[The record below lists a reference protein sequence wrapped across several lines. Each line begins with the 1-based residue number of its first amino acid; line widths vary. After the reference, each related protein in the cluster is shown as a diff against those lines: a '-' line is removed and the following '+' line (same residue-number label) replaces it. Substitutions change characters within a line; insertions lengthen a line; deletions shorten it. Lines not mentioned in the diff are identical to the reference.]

1 MAEPRNDAGTI
12 DAGISWHSNPWV
24 RQRNPDLRQLYFW
37 SCNKTGFSRALTA
50 SRGTAGIRLAGRGA
64 RFHGNNGRVQADRDQ
79 ASLVPCSAEPSTLID
94 RFDGRSLIDPIPTGG
109 WTGGGEDG
117 IWGEC
122 TARIGPTFL
131 GFSHHYSHIFLK
143 TGSASVG
150 LAGCSIR
157 DPAQDLEGDLSGS
170 ARFNQLFRN

>member
-1 MAEPRNDAGTI
+1 M
-12 DAGISWHSNPWV
+12 
-24 RQRNPDLRQLYFW
+24 RQPLGEATDSGSSRFLSV
-37 SCNKTGFSRALTA
+37 SCDKIGFLRALTA

-64 RFHGNNGRVQADRDQ
+64 RFHGNDGRVQADRDQ

-131 GFSHHYSHIFLK
+131 GFRTIIHTFL
-143 TGSASVG
+143 GQWQCLWGACRLVSA
-150 LAGCSIR
+150 R
-157 DPAQDLEGDLSGS
+157 DPAQDLEADFFGS
-170 ARFNQLFRN
+170 WRWLR